1 MHCLFPFFVV
11 YERMTILAEEGF
23 PILLLLFIRFIT
35 RIFLA
40 FDSESLKCTT
50 PAGPKSYSRALF
62 PFFIWKSETM
72 WIIFAP
78 FPVFV

>member
-40 FDSESLKCTT
+40 FRFRIAKVYNAEKLQPCAFS
-50 PAGPKSYSRALF
+50 
-62 PFFIWKSETM
+62 
-72 WIIFAP
+72 
-78 FPVFV
+78 VFYLEK

>member
-23 PILLLLFIRFIT
+23 PILLLLFIRFI
-35 RIFLA
+35 
-40 FDSESLKCTT
+40 DSESLKCST

-78 FPVFV
+78 FPVFVRMRGA

>member
-23 PILLLLFIRFIT
+23 PIVLLLFIRFIT

-40 FDSESLKCTT
+40 FRFRIAKVYN
-50 PAGPKSYSRALF
+50 AGGTEKLQPCAFS
-62 PFFIWKSETM
+62 
-72 WIIFAP
+72 
-78 FPVFV
+78 VFYLEK

>member
-23 PILLLLFIRFIT
+23 PILLFIT

-40 FDSESLKCTT
+40 FRFRIAKMYN
-50 PAGPKSYSRALF
+50 AGGTEKLQPCAFS
-62 PFFIWKSETM
+62 
-72 WIIFAP
+72 
-78 FPVFV
+78 VFYLEK